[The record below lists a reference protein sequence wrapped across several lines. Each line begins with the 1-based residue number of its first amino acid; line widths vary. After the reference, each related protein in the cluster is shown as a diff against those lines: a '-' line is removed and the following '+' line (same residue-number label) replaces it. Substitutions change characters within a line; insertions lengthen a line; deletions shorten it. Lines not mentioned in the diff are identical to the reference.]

1 MAVALSGIFSGPA
14 LSAIDDKGRLA
25 VPATLRNSIP
35 KSDDGLMLCVTKH
48 EKSDCLIAF
57 GPDRLQRLLADIER
71 EEQNAIARGQEYDR
85 DAANRRKFGLTE
97 QVSLDG
103 SGRFIL
109 PPVLK
114 MLGKLEKAVFL
125 HGAGEYF
132 EIWNPETLMAAD
144 DSYAPL
150 KAAAQYLMDNGGKRK

>member
-1 MAVALSGIFSGPA
+1 MALSGIYSGPA

-35 KSDDGLMLCVTKH
+35 KSDGNILCVTKH

-57 GPDRLQRLLADIER
+57 GPERLQRMLADIER
-71 EEQNAIARGQEYDR
+71 EEQNAITRGIEYDR

-114 MLGKLEKAVFL
+114 MLGRLDKAVFL

-150 KAAAQYLMDNGGKRK
+150 KVAAQYLLENGSKRK

>member
-1 MAVALSGIFSGPA
+1 MALSGIYSGPA

-35 KSDDGLMLCVTKH
+35 KSDANTLCVTKH

-57 GPDRLQRLLADIER
+57 GPERLQRMLDDIER
-71 EEQNAIARGQEYDR
+71 EEQNAVARGQDYDR

-114 MLGKLEKAVFL
+114 MLGKLDKAVFL

-132 EIWNPETLMAAD
+132 EIWDPEILQAAD

-150 KAAAQYLMDNGGKRK
+150 KVAAQYLIDNGGKRK

>member
-1 MAVALSGIFSGPA
+1 MALAGIYSGPA
-14 LSAIDDKGRLA
+14 LAAIDDKGRLA
-25 VPATLRNSIP
+25 IPATLRNSIP
-35 KSDDGLMLCVTKH
+35 KTDDGVTLCVTKH

-57 GPDRLQRLLADIER
+57 GPERLQRMLDDISR
-71 EEQNAIARGQEYDR
+71 EEQIAISRGVDYDR

-103 SGRFIL
+103 SGRFIM

-114 MLGKLEKAVFL
+114 MLGKLDKAVFL

-132 EIWNPETLMAAD
+132 ELWDPQTLLAAD

-150 KAAAQYLMDNGGKRK
+150 KVAAQYLIDNGGKRK